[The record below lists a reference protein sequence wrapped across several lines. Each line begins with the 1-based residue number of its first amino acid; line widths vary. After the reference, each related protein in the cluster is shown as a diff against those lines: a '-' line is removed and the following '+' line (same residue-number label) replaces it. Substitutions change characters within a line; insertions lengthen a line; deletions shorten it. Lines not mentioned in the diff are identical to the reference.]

1 MLTSVLEQRN
11 YFIFE
16 GQYSIGGQ
24 LGGGCRVMGR
34 DRKCEGF
41 TERGLC
47 VATEGLAQGAT
58 QYLWLRSK
66 VWGSE
71 MRICNEG
78 SGIFNWFIH
87 L

>member
-1 MLTSVLEQRN
+1 MCWSKETTSSLKGSTVLV
-11 YFIFE
+11 
-16 GQYSIGGQ
+16 GQ

-47 VATEGLAQGAT
+47 VATEGLAQGVT

-71 MRICNEG
+71 MGICNEG